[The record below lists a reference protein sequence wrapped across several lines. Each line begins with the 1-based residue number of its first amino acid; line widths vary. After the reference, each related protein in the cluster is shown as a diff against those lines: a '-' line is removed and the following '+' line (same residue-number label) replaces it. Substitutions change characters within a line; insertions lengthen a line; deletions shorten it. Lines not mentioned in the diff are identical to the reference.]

1 MVIFFD
7 AGLVFEII
15 AVIAVLVFLASEY
28 GIDGLCEIMIENPQ
42 SVLLICTVIFAVIS
56 IMICGIIVVGSE
68 KKCWFKSFS
77 TTLFWSVP
85 LTLSLSAS
93 TIFNIYN
100 TAYSVQRLHTET
112 DLALRIIFFI
122 IPIIYIV
129 VLIITYIISYC
140 VGLLPFFIYVF
151 KGGRFTESKELP
163 AKIASLLFSTILY
176 VVISY
181 IVLSGNNEVFMVLT
195 N

>member
-1 MVIFFD
+1 
-7 AGLVFEII
+7 
-15 AVIAVLVFLASEY
+15 
-28 GIDGLCEIMIENPQ
+28 MIENPQ

-68 KKCWFKSFS
+68 KKRWFKSFS
-77 TTLFWSVP
+77 MTLFWSVP

-100 TAYSVQRLHTET
+100 TAYSVQRLHAET

-151 KGGRFTESKELP
+151 KGGRFTEAKELP

-181 IVLSGNNEVFMVLT
+181 IVLSGNNEVFMMLT